1 MKIDI
6 WSDFVCPFCYIGKQ
20 HIEEAV
26 KDKKNI
32 KFEYHSFEL
41 DPSAP
46 EKVEES
52 MPDYFAKT
60 KGFTPEQAE
69 TMVAQITE
77 MANQAGLAFHYET
90 IQHSNT
96 LKAHRLSQYAKE
108 QGKGI
113 HFMELASEGYFS
125 NGEWLND
132 NAFLLTIADQL
143 NLDQEQAKKVLESKD
158 AYLSDVQRDIA
169 KAQEIGVE
177 GVPFFVIDGKY
188 GLSGAQPVET
198 FKQVLNEIEEK
209 EQS

>member
-32 KFEYHSFEL
+32 EFEYHSFEL

-46 EKVEES
+46 EKVEE
-52 MPDYFAKT
+52 PIQDYFAKA
-60 KGFTPEQAE
+60 KGFTLKQAE
-69 TMVAQITE
+69 SIVAQITK
-77 MANQAGLAFHYET
+77 MASQSGLAFHYET

-96 LKAHRLSQYAKE
+96 LKAHRLFQYAKE

-113 HFMELASEGYFS
+113 GFMELASEGYFS
-125 NGEWLND
+125 NGKWLND
-132 NAFLLTIADQL
+132 NAFLLTLVDQL
-143 NLDQEQAKKVLESKD
+143 NLDQDKAKKVLESND
-158 AYLSDVQRDIA
+158 AYLDDVQKDIA
-169 KAQEIGVE
+169 MAQKIGAE